1 MNVFQDGALP
11 IPTAT
16 PEPIAEEEEYYSS
29 WSLFLVCVLL
39 IISLWTSYYLQIKK
53 IRAIHETL
61 VSIFAGM
68 FVGFVVRLAPGHL
81 IREMLTFRHT
91 LFFNLIL
98 PPIILNSG
106 YELKQETF
114 FRNFGSI
121 LIFAFLGTFIS
132 AVGLGVLVYIWSA
145 LGLES
150 LELSLL
156 ECLIFGST
164 LSATDPVTILAIF
177 HQYKVDPKLYNI
189 IFGESLLNDAVSI
202 VMYETLSQFHG
213 TEIYVASVFHGIGI
227 FLLSF
232 SISMA
237 LGIFFGLFMSL
248 TLKHSALN
256 QFPQI
261 ESCLVALCA
270 YTCYFFSNGLSM
282 SGIVSLLF
290 CGITLKHYAYH
301 TMSRRTQRATKYLF
315 SVLAQLSENFIF
327 VYLGLSLFTSP
338 PSGSKLT
345 SYFKPLFIII
355 TTVSVIFVRY
365 AAVFPLSEL
374 INLFQ
379 RHARGQRTDEIPY
392 SYQMMLFWAGL
403 RGAVGVAL
411 AAGFR
416 SDNAQVLRTTVLVV
430 VVLTVVLFGGT
441 TARMLELLGIRTGV
455 EDDTISSDEEE
466 ATVLRN
472 GGWYGGRRGG
482 NGILGR
488 YTDEGERTSRR
499 TANGS
504 RNQTHPYNHHDLNQG
519 VDDSYDSDSGEVL
532 PLATPTTHTPDA
544 RASGTTTPNG
554 GPRTPQI
561 GEDGKW
567 FQTLDE
573 RYFLPLFSNATAS
586 RSFHARRA
594 RRTSGVPTGSAE
606 GSINATPAESEDEGG
621 QELDLRNSSARN
633 RGGVASP
640 APWTPRP
647 QPQHAASSSS
657 DANGSGYDRRMGS
670 PALRSPL
677 PTSDSKFSL

>member
-1 MNVFQDGALP
+1 M
-11 IPTAT
+11 
-16 PEPIAEEEEYYSS
+16 
-29 WSLFLVCVLL
+29 
-39 IISLWTSYYLQIKK
+39 
-53 IRAIHETL
+53 
-61 VSIFAGM
+61 
-68 FVGFVVRLAPGHL
+68 
-81 IREMLTFRHT
+81 
-91 LFFNLIL
+91 
-98 PPIILNSG
+98 
-106 YELKQETF
+106 
-114 FRNFGSI
+114 
-121 LIFAFLGTFIS
+121 
-132 AVGLGVLVYIWSA
+132 
-145 LGLES
+145 
-150 LELSLL
+150 
-156 ECLIFGST
+156 
-164 LSATDPVTILAIF
+164 
-177 HQYKVDPKLYNI
+177 
-189 IFGESLLNDAVSI
+189 
-202 VMYETLSQFHG
+202 
-213 TEIYVASVFHGIGI
+213 SVFHGIGI

-338 PSGSKLT
+338 PSESKLT
-345 SYFKPLFIII
+345 SYFKPLFIIV

-379 RHARGQRTDEIPY
+379 RHVRGQRTDEIPY
-392 SYQMMLFWAGL
+392 AYQMMLFWAGL

-416 SDNAQVLRTTVLVV
+416 TDNAQVLRTTVLVV

-466 ATVLRN
+466 AAVLRN
-472 GGWYGGRRGG
+472 GWYGSARRGG
-482 NGILGR
+482 SGLLGR
-488 YTDEGERTSRR
+488 YSDEADRFPRPTR
-499 TANGS
+499 NGPRS
-504 RNQTHPYNHHDLNQG
+504 QAHLYNHHDQHTQNQG
-519 VDDSYDSDSGEVL
+519 ADIDPSNIFSASSSDSYDSDNGEVL
-532 PLATPTTHTPDA
+532 PLATPTHVESRTG
-544 RASGTTTPNG
+544 ASTPNNG
-554 GPRTPQI
+554 ARTPQI
-561 GEDGKW
+561 GEEGKW

-586 RSFHARRA
+586 RSFHARRV
-594 RRTSGVPTGSAE
+594 RRTSGVPAGSAE

-621 QELDLRNSSARN
+621 QELDLRTLSARS
-633 RGGVASP
+633 RGVASP

-647 QPQHAASSSS
+647 QVQHGASSSSS

-670 PALRSPL
+670 PALRSPQ
-677 PTSDSKFSL
+677 PTPDSKFNL

>member
-1 MNVFQDGALP
+1 
-11 IPTAT
+11 
-16 PEPIAEEEEYYSS
+16 
-29 WSLFLVCVLL
+29 
-39 IISLWTSYYLQIKK
+39 
-53 IRAIHETL
+53 
-61 VSIFAGM
+61 
-68 FVGFVVRLAPGHL
+68 
-81 IREMLTFRHT
+81 
-91 LFFNLIL
+91 
-98 PPIILNSG
+98 
-106 YELKQETF
+106 
-114 FRNFGSI
+114 
-121 LIFAFLGTFIS
+121 
-132 AVGLGVLVYIWSA
+132 
-145 LGLES
+145 
-150 LELSLL
+150 
-156 ECLIFGST
+156 
-164 LSATDPVTILAIF
+164 
-177 HQYKVDPKLYNI
+177 
-189 IFGESLLNDAVSI
+189 
-202 VMYETLSQFHG
+202 
-213 TEIYVASVFHGIGI
+213 
-227 FLLSF
+227 
-232 SISMA
+232 MA

-338 PSGSKLT
+338 PSESKLT

-430 VVLTVVLFGGT
+430 VVLTVVIFGGT

-466 ATVLRN
+466 AAVLRN
-472 GGWYGGRRGG
+472 GWYGGRRGG
-482 NGILGR
+482 NGLLGR
-488 YTDEGERTSRR
+488 YTDEGERVSRR
-499 TANGS
+499 APNGS
-504 RNQTHPYNHHDLNQG
+504 RSQAHLYNHHDQHTQNQG
-519 VDDSYDSDSGEVL
+519 TDGTYPSNIFSASSSDSYDSDSGEVL
-532 PLATPTTHTPDA
+532 PLATPTTHTPAVHAEA
-544 RASGTTTPNG
+544 RASGTSTPNG
-554 GPRTPQI
+554 GSRTPQI
-561 GEDGKW
+561 GEEGKW
-567 FQTLDE
+567 FQALDE

-594 RRTSGVPTGSAE
+594 RRTSGVPAGSAE
-606 GSINATPAESEDEGG
+606 GSISATPAESEDEGG
-621 QELDLRNSSARN
+621 QELDLRNTSARS
-633 RGGVASP
+633 RGGGIASP

-647 QPQHAASSSS
+647 QLPQSASSSS
-657 DANGSGYDRRMGS
+657 DVNANGSGYDRRMGS